1 MRYCNPTS
9 GGLIRGP
16 GGVLDILMHLTSC
29 ACQNCLGSG
38 SPARGAD
45 GPSCTASVTA
55 CVTSKEDP
63 RVVVCAAQLMAGGRR
78 APDGWCRTLV
88 GPRKPAFSWPLSP
101 SPRSEAAAILS
112 EMRIAPTVLAQ
123 AGQARRN
130 TDILLYRTAPCARRA
145 APRVPGAQRQART
158 EQSRER
164 GGPGS
169 AGNT

>member
-63 RVVVCAAQLMAGGRR
+63 RVVVCAAQRYVELPALRRGRR
-78 APDGWCRTLV
+78 EGWQWRPVPD
-88 GPRKPAFSWPLSP
+88 A
-101 SPRSEAAAILS
+101 RS
-112 EMRIAPTVLAQ
+112 
-123 AGQARRN
+123 
-130 TDILLYRTAPCARRA
+130 Y
-145 APRVPGAQRQART
+145 
-158 EQSRER
+158 SRGHWEPER
-164 GGPGS
+164 GARVHGGS
-169 AGNT
+169 NQRAGLTCGAATHPSFT